1 MTHIVPGGGT
11 CPLAAAGGAHSLCAQ
26 SWARGFQQSS
36 NAWGRSWEHSLL
48 IVCFCMKVSRE
59 EAGARLGA
67 HVQPPLLG
75 LAGGC
80 PGPLGHGYSSGRV
93 MFMFLNQKTP
103 PVSSSGDVNLRGG
116 SRDWAP
122 WDRTEGSP
130 APCPSPASLL
140 CFSPHLHVMYSA

>member
-1 MTHIVPGGGT
+1 MTQILPRGGM
-11 CPLAAAGGAHSLCAQ
+11 CPLAAAGGTRPLCPVVGSRLPAELPTP
-26 SWARGFQQSS
+26 G
-36 NAWGRSWEHSLL
+36 GGSWEHSLL

-93 MFMFLNQKTP
+93 MFMFLNQKKRHLFP
-103 PVSSSGDVNLRGG
+103 PL
-116 SRDWAP
+116 
-122 WDRTEGSP
+122 
-130 APCPSPASLL
+130 
-140 CFSPHLHVMYSA
+140 VM